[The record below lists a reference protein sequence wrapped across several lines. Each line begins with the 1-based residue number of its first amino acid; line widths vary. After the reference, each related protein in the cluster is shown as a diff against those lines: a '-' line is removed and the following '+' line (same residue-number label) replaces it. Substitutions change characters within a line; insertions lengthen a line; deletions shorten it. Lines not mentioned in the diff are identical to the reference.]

1 MSEVNNHTTRRV
13 RTVAREWPSG
23 VRIDAMFCID
33 REIRC
38 FEGQYPVADGM
49 TYNSYIVSGTACS
62 AVLDTVDHSMVG
74 QWLDAADR
82 FFAGCAHTHGHPDY
96 LIVQH
101 LEPDHSAGIGAFME
115 RWPECRLVCSAI
127 AARMLPQFCPSVA
140 AERVLVVKEGDSLDL
155 GVASLRFISAP
166 MVHWP
171 EVMMTYVPEEK
182 VLFSAD
188 AFGKFGT
195 LDVEDDWATE
205 ARRYYF
211 NIVGKYGMQVQNA
224 LKKLSGLEINVI
236 CPLHGPILTENLGY
250 YLNLYNT
257 WSSYQPEE
265 DGVLIAYATIY
276 GHTKEAAYDL
286 KKMIEAT
293 GQKVKILE
301 LNRVPVSVAIGE
313 AFRYSKL
320 VLMSSSYDA
329 GVFPAMELF
338 LLELSHKNFQN
349 RKVAIVE
356 NGSWAPS
363 AGKTI
368 KSYVEKWKN
377 IDLVEPVITI
387 RSKAKKA
394 DEEKLEAL
402 AKTI

>member
-1 MSEVNNHTTRRV
+1 MWSESIKFIGANDHTL
-13 RTVAREWPSG
+13 
-23 VRIDAMFCID
+23 DL
-33 REIRC
+33 
-38 FEGQYPVADGM
+38 FENQYPLEYGVS
-49 TYNSYIVSGTACS
+49 YNSYVILDDKV
-62 AVLDTVDHSMVG
+62 AVMDTIDIRESEA
-74 QWLDAADR
+74 WLNTLKEELNGR
-82 FFAGCAHTHGHPDY
+82 EVDY
-96 LIVQH
+96 LIVSH
-101 LEPDHSAGIGAFME
+101 MEPDH
-115 RWPECRLVCSAI
+115 
-127 AARMLPQFCPSVA
+127 AANIDTLCKLYPNMKVVGNATTFTMINNFFEIDGLEQKKH
-140 AERVLVVKEGDSLDL
+140 VVKEGDTLSLGKHTL
-155 GVASLRFISAP
+155 QFYMAP

-211 NIVGKYGMQVQNA
+211 NIVGKYGMQVQTA

>member
-1 MSEVNNHTTRRV
+1 MWSESIKFIGANDHTL
-13 RTVAREWPSG
+13 
-23 VRIDAMFCID
+23 DL
-33 REIRC
+33 
-38 FEGQYPVADGM
+38 FENQYPLEYGVS
-49 TYNSYIVSGTACS
+49 YNSYVILDDKV
-62 AVLDTVDHSMVG
+62 AVMDTIDIRESEA
-74 QWLDAADR
+74 WLNTLKEELNGR
-82 FFAGCAHTHGHPDY
+82 EVDY
-96 LIVQH
+96 LIVSH
-101 LEPDHSAGIGAFME
+101 MEPDH
-115 RWPECRLVCSAI
+115 
-127 AARMLPQFCPSVA
+127 AANIDTLCKLYPNMKVVGNATTFTMINNFFEIDGLEQKKH
-140 AERVLVVKEGDSLDL
+140 VVKEGDTLSLGKHTL
-155 GVASLRFISAP
+155 QFYMAP

-349 RKVAIVE
+349 RKVAIIE

-377 IDLVEPVITI
+377 IDLVKPVITI

>member
-1 MSEVNNHTTRRV
+1 MWSESIKFIGANDHTL
-13 RTVAREWPSG
+13 
-23 VRIDAMFCID
+23 DL
-33 REIRC
+33 
-38 FEGQYPVADGM
+38 FENQYPLEYGVS
-49 TYNSYIVSGTACS
+49 YNSYVILDDKV
-62 AVLDTVDHSMVG
+62 AVMDTIDIRESEA
-74 QWLDAADR
+74 WLNTLKEELNGR
-82 FFAGCAHTHGHPDY
+82 EVDY
-96 LIVQH
+96 LIVSH
-101 LEPDHSAGIGAFME
+101 MEPDH
-115 RWPECRLVCSAI
+115 
-127 AARMLPQFCPSVA
+127 AANIDTLCKLYPNMKVVGNATTFTMINNFFEIDGLEQKKH
-140 AERVLVVKEGDSLDL
+140 VVKEGDTLSLGKHTL
-155 GVASLRFISAP
+155 QFYMAP

-211 NIVGKYGMQVQNA
+211 NIVGKYGMQVQTA

-286 KKMIEAT
+286 KKMIEA
-293 GQKVKILE
+293 KILE

>member
-1 MSEVNNHTTRRV
+1 MWSESIKFIGANDHTL
-13 RTVAREWPSG
+13 
-23 VRIDAMFCID
+23 DL
-33 REIRC
+33 
-38 FEGQYPVADGM
+38 FENQYPLEYGVS
-49 TYNSYIVSGTACS
+49 YNSYVILDDKV
-62 AVLDTVDHSMVG
+62 AVMDTIDIRESEA
-74 QWLDAADR
+74 WLNTLKEELNGR
-82 FFAGCAHTHGHPDY
+82 EVDY
-96 LIVQH
+96 LIVSH
-101 LEPDHSAGIGAFME
+101 MEPDH
-115 RWPECRLVCSAI
+115 
-127 AARMLPQFCPSVA
+127 AANIDTLCKLYPNMKVVGNATTFTMINNFFEIDGLEQKKH
-140 AERVLVVKEGDSLDL
+140 VVKEGDTLSLGKHTL
-155 GVASLRFISAP
+155 QFYMAS

-171 EVMMTYVPEEK
+171 EVMMTYVPEEN

-211 NIVGKYGMQVQNA
+211 NIVGKYGMQVQTA

>member
-1 MSEVNNHTTRRV
+1 MCSSDLNNTMWSESIKFIGANDHTL
-13 RTVAREWPSG
+13 
-23 VRIDAMFCID
+23 DL
-33 REIRC
+33 
-38 FEGQYPVADGM
+38 FENQYPLEYGVS
-49 TYNSYIVSGTACS
+49 YNSYVILDDKV
-62 AVLDTVDHSMVG
+62 AVMDTIDIRESEA
-74 QWLDAADR
+74 WLNTLKEELNGR
-82 FFAGCAHTHGHPDY
+82 EVDY
-96 LIVQH
+96 LIVSH
-101 LEPDHSAGIGAFME
+101 MEPDH
-115 RWPECRLVCSAI
+115 
-127 AARMLPQFCPSVA
+127 AANIDTLCKLYPNMKVVGNATTFTMINNFFEIDGLEQKKH
-140 AERVLVVKEGDSLDL
+140 VVKEGDTLSLGKHTL
-155 GVASLRFISAP
+155 QFYMAP

-211 NIVGKYGMQVQNA
+211 NIVGKYGMQVQTA

>member
-1 MSEVNNHTTRRV
+1 MWSESIKFIGANDHTL
-13 RTVAREWPSG
+13 
-23 VRIDAMFCID
+23 DL
-33 REIRC
+33 
-38 FEGQYPVADGM
+38 FENQYPLEYGVS
-49 TYNSYIVSGTACS
+49 YNSYVILDDKV
-62 AVLDTVDHSMVG
+62 AVMDTIDIRESEA
-74 QWLDAADR
+74 WLNTLKEELNGR
-82 FFAGCAHTHGHPDY
+82 EVDY
-96 LIVQH
+96 LIVSH
-101 LEPDHSAGIGAFME
+101 MEPDH
-115 RWPECRLVCSAI
+115 
-127 AARMLPQFCPSVA
+127 AANIDTLCKLYPNMKVVGNATTFTMINNFFEIDGLEQKKH
-140 AERVLVVKEGDSLDL
+140 VVKEGDTLSLGKHTL
-155 GVASLRFISAP
+155 QFYMAP

>member
-1 MSEVNNHTTRRV
+1 MILDDKVAVMDTIDIRESEAWLNTLKEELDG
-13 RTVAREWPSG
+13 RE
-23 VRIDAMFCID
+23 V
-33 REIRC
+33 
-38 FEGQYPVADGM
+38 
-49 TYNSYIVSGTACS
+49 
-62 AVLDTVDHSMVG
+62 
-74 QWLDAADR
+74 
-82 FFAGCAHTHGHPDY
+82 DY
-96 LIVQH
+96 LIVSH
-101 LEPDHSAGIGAFME
+101 MEPDH
-115 RWPECRLVCSAI
+115 
-127 AARMLPQFCPSVA
+127 AANIDTLCKLYPNMKVVGNATTFTMINNFFEIDGLEQKKH
-140 AERVLVVKEGDSLDL
+140 VVKEGDTLSLGKHTL
-155 GVASLRFISAP
+155 QFYMAP

>member
-1 MSEVNNHTTRRV
+1 MWSESIKFIGANDHTL
-13 RTVAREWPSG
+13 
-23 VRIDAMFCID
+23 DL
-33 REIRC
+33 
-38 FEGQYPVADGM
+38 FENQYPLEYGVS
-49 TYNSYIVSGTACS
+49 YNSYVILDDKV
-62 AVLDTVDHSMVG
+62 AVMDTIDIRESEA
-74 QWLDAADR
+74 WLNTLKEELNGR
-82 FFAGCAHTHGHPDY
+82 EVDY
-96 LIVQH
+96 LIVSH
-101 LEPDHSAGIGAFME
+101 MEPDH
-115 RWPECRLVCSAI
+115 
-127 AARMLPQFCPSVA
+127 AANIDTLCKLYPNMKVVGNATTFTMINNFFEIDGLEQKKH
-140 AERVLVVKEGDSLDL
+140 VVKEGDTLSLGKHTL
-155 GVASLRFISAP
+155 QFYMAP

-377 IDLVEPVITI
+377 IDLVKPVITI

>member
-1 MSEVNNHTTRRV
+1 M
-13 RTVAREWPSG
+13 
-23 VRIDAMFCID
+23 CI
-33 REIRC
+33 R
-38 FEGQYPVADGM
+38 
-49 TYNSYIVSGTACS
+49 
-62 AVLDTVDHSMVG
+62 
-74 QWLDAADR
+74 
-82 FFAGCAHTHGHPDY
+82 
-96 LIVQH
+96 
-101 LEPDHSAGIGAFME
+101 
-115 RWPECRLVCSAI
+115 
-127 AARMLPQFCPSVA
+127 
-140 AERVLVVKEGDSLDL
+140 DS
-155 GVASLRFISAP
+155 
-166 MVHWP
+166 
-171 EVMMTYVPEEK
+171 
-182 VLFSAD
+182 
-188 AFGKFGT
+188 
-195 LDVEDDWATE
+195 
-205 ARRYYF
+205 YYF

>member
-1 MSEVNNHTTRRV
+1 MWSESIKFIGANDHTL
-13 RTVAREWPSG
+13 
-23 VRIDAMFCID
+23 DL
-33 REIRC
+33 
-38 FEGQYPVADGM
+38 FENQYPLEYGVS
-49 TYNSYIVSGTACS
+49 YNSYVILDDKV
-62 AVLDTVDHSMVG
+62 AVMDTIDIRESEAWLNTLKEELDGREV
-74 QWLDAADR
+74 
-82 FFAGCAHTHGHPDY
+82 DY
-96 LIVQH
+96 LIVSH
-101 LEPDHSAGIGAFME
+101 MEPDH
-115 RWPECRLVCSAI
+115 
-127 AARMLPQFCPSVA
+127 AANIDTLCKLYPNMKVVGNATTFTMINNFFEIDGLEQKKH
-140 AERVLVVKEGDSLDL
+140 VVKEGDTLSLGKHTL
-155 GVASLRFISAP
+155 QFYMAP

-301 LNRVPVSVAIGE
+301 LNRVPVSVAIVE

>member
-1 MSEVNNHTTRRV
+1 MWSESIKFIGANDHTL
-13 RTVAREWPSG
+13 
-23 VRIDAMFCID
+23 DL
-33 REIRC
+33 
-38 FEGQYPVADGM
+38 FENQYPLEYGVS
-49 TYNSYIVSGTACS
+49 YNSYVILDDKV
-62 AVLDTVDHSMVG
+62 AVMDTIDIRESEA
-74 QWLDAADR
+74 WLNTLKEELNGR
-82 FFAGCAHTHGHPDY
+82 EVDY
-96 LIVQH
+96 LIVSH
-101 LEPDHSAGIGAFME
+101 MEPDH
-115 RWPECRLVCSAI
+115 
-127 AARMLPQFCPSVA
+127 AANIDTLCKLYPNMKVVGNATTFTMINNFFEIDGLEQKKH
-140 AERVLVVKEGDSLDL
+140 VVKEGDTLSLGKHTL
-155 GVASLRFISAP
+155 QFYMAP

-211 NIVGKYGMQVQNA
+211 NIVGKYGMQVQTA

-293 GQKVKILE
+293 SQD
-301 LNRVPVSVAIGE
+301 P
-313 AFRYSKL
+313 
-320 VLMSSSYDA
+320 
-329 GVFPAMELF
+329 
-338 LLELSHKNFQN
+338 
-349 RKVAIVE
+349 
-356 NGSWAPS
+356 
-363 AGKTI
+363 
-368 KSYVEKWKN
+368 
-377 IDLVEPVITI
+377 
-387 RSKAKKA
+387 
-394 DEEKLEAL
+394 
-402 AKTI
+402 

>member
-1 MSEVNNHTTRRV
+1 
-13 RTVAREWPSG
+13 
-23 VRIDAMFCID
+23 
-33 REIRC
+33 
-38 FEGQYPVADGM
+38 
-49 TYNSYIVSGTACS
+49 
-62 AVLDTVDHSMVG
+62 
-74 QWLDAADR
+74 
-82 FFAGCAHTHGHPDY
+82 
-96 LIVQH
+96 
-101 LEPDHSAGIGAFME
+101 
-115 RWPECRLVCSAI
+115 
-127 AARMLPQFCPSVA
+127 
-140 AERVLVVKEGDSLDL
+140 
-155 GVASLRFISAP
+155 
-166 MVHWP
+166 
-171 EVMMTYVPEEK
+171 MMTYVPEEK

-211 NIVGKYGMQVQNA
+211 NIVGKYGMQVQTA

>member
-1 MSEVNNHTTRRV
+1 MWSESIKFIGANDHTL
-13 RTVAREWPSG
+13 
-23 VRIDAMFCID
+23 DL
-33 REIRC
+33 
-38 FEGQYPVADGM
+38 FENQYPLEYGVS
-49 TYNSYIVSGTACS
+49 YNSYVILDDKV
-62 AVLDTVDHSMVG
+62 AVMDTIDIRESEA
-74 QWLDAADR
+74 WLNTLKEELNGR
-82 FFAGCAHTHGHPDY
+82 EVDY
-96 LIVQH
+96 LIVSH
-101 LEPDHSAGIGAFME
+101 MEPDH
-115 RWPECRLVCSAI
+115 
-127 AARMLPQFCPSVA
+127 AANIDTLCKLYPNMKVVGNATTFTMINNFFEIDGLEQKKH
-140 AERVLVVKEGDSLDL
+140 VVKEGDTLSLGKHTL
-155 GVASLRFISAP
+155 QFYMAS

-211 NIVGKYGMQVQNA
+211 NIVGKYGMQVQTA

>member
-1 MSEVNNHTTRRV
+1 MWSESIKFIGANDHTL
-13 RTVAREWPSG
+13 
-23 VRIDAMFCID
+23 DL
-33 REIRC
+33 
-38 FEGQYPVADGM
+38 FENQYPLEYGVS
-49 TYNSYIVSGTACS
+49 YNSYVILDDKV
-62 AVLDTVDHSMVG
+62 AVMDTIDIRESEAWLNTLKEELDGREV
-74 QWLDAADR
+74 
-82 FFAGCAHTHGHPDY
+82 DY
-96 LIVQH
+96 LIVSH
-101 LEPDHSAGIGAFME
+101 MEPDH
-115 RWPECRLVCSAI
+115 
-127 AARMLPQFCPSVA
+127 AANIDTLCKLYPNMKVVGNATTFTMINNFFEIDGLEQKKH
-140 AERVLVVKEGDSLDL
+140 VVKEGDTLSLGKHTL
-155 GVASLRFISAP
+155 QFYMAP

>member
-1 MSEVNNHTTRRV
+1 MWSESIKFIGANDHTL
-13 RTVAREWPSG
+13 
-23 VRIDAMFCID
+23 DL
-33 REIRC
+33 
-38 FEGQYPVADGM
+38 FENQYPLEYGVS
-49 TYNSYIVSGTACS
+49 YNSYVILDDKV
-62 AVLDTVDHSMVG
+62 AVMDTIDIRESEAWLNTLKEELDGREV
-74 QWLDAADR
+74 
-82 FFAGCAHTHGHPDY
+82 DY
-96 LIVQH
+96 LIVSH
-101 LEPDHSAGIGAFME
+101 MEPDH
-115 RWPECRLVCSAI
+115 
-127 AARMLPQFCPSVA
+127 AANIDTLCKLYPNMKVVGNATTFTMINNFFEIDGLEQKKH
-140 AERVLVVKEGDSLDL
+140 VVKEGDTLSLGKHTL
-155 GVASLRFISAP
+155 QFYMAP

-211 NIVGKYGMQVQNA
+211 NIVGKYGMQVQTA

>member
-1 MSEVNNHTTRRV
+1 MWSESIKFIGANDHTL
-13 RTVAREWPSG
+13 
-23 VRIDAMFCID
+23 DL
-33 REIRC
+33 
-38 FEGQYPVADGM
+38 FENQYPLEYGVS
-49 TYNSYIVSGTACS
+49 YNSYVILDDKV
-62 AVLDTVDHSMVG
+62 AVMDTIDIRESEAWLNTLKEELDGREV
-74 QWLDAADR
+74 
-82 FFAGCAHTHGHPDY
+82 DY
-96 LIVQH
+96 LIVSH
-101 LEPDHSAGIGAFME
+101 MEPDH
-115 RWPECRLVCSAI
+115 
-127 AARMLPQFCPSVA
+127 AANIDTLCKLYPNMKVVGNATTFTMINNFFEIDGLEQKKH
-140 AERVLVVKEGDSLDL
+140 VVKEGDTLSLGKHTL
-155 GVASLRFISAP
+155 QFYMAP

-338 LLELSHKNFQN
+338 FLELRHKNFQN

>member
-1 MSEVNNHTTRRV
+1 MWNESIKFIGANDHTL
-13 RTVAREWPSG
+13 
-23 VRIDAMFCID
+23 DL
-33 REIRC
+33 
-38 FEGQYPVADGM
+38 FENQYPLEYGVS
-49 TYNSYIVSGTACS
+49 YNSYVILDDKV
-62 AVLDTVDHSMVG
+62 AVMDTIDIRESEA
-74 QWLDAADR
+74 WLNTLKEELNGR
-82 FFAGCAHTHGHPDY
+82 EVDY
-96 LIVQH
+96 LIVSH
-101 LEPDHSAGIGAFME
+101 MEPDH
-115 RWPECRLVCSAI
+115 
-127 AARMLPQFCPSVA
+127 AANIDTLCKLYPNMKVVGNATTFTMINNFFEIDGLEQKKH
-140 AERVLVVKEGDSLDL
+140 VVKEGDTLSLGKHTL
-155 GVASLRFISAP
+155 QFYMAP

>member
-1 MSEVNNHTTRRV
+1 
-13 RTVAREWPSG
+13 
-23 VRIDAMFCID
+23 
-33 REIRC
+33 
-38 FEGQYPVADGM
+38 
-49 TYNSYIVSGTACS
+49 
-62 AVLDTVDHSMVG
+62 
-74 QWLDAADR
+74 
-82 FFAGCAHTHGHPDY
+82 
-96 LIVQH
+96 
-101 LEPDHSAGIGAFME
+101 
-115 RWPECRLVCSAI
+115 
-127 AARMLPQFCPSVA
+127 
-140 AERVLVVKEGDSLDL
+140 
-155 GVASLRFISAP
+155 
-166 MVHWP
+166 
-171 EVMMTYVPEEK
+171 MMTYVPEEK

>member
-1 MSEVNNHTTRRV
+1 MWSESIKFIGANDHTL
-13 RTVAREWPSG
+13 
-23 VRIDAMFCID
+23 DL
-33 REIRC
+33 
-38 FEGQYPVADGM
+38 FENQYPLEYGVS
-49 TYNSYIVSGTACS
+49 YNSYVILDDKV
-62 AVLDTVDHSMVG
+62 AVMDTIDIRESEA
-74 QWLDAADR
+74 WLNTLKEELNGR
-82 FFAGCAHTHGHPDY
+82 EVDY
-96 LIVQH
+96 LIVSH
-101 LEPDHSAGIGAFME
+101 MEPDH
-115 RWPECRLVCSAI
+115 
-127 AARMLPQFCPSVA
+127 AAYIDTLCKLYPNMKVVGNATTFTMINNFFEIDGLEQKKH
-140 AERVLVVKEGDSLDL
+140 VVKEGDTLSLGKHTL
-155 GVASLRFISAP
+155 QFYMAP

>member
-1 MSEVNNHTTRRV
+1 MWSESIKFIGANDHTL
-13 RTVAREWPSG
+13 
-23 VRIDAMFCID
+23 DL
-33 REIRC
+33 
-38 FEGQYPVADGM
+38 FENQYPLEYGVS
-49 TYNSYIVSGTACS
+49 YNSYVILDDKV
-62 AVLDTVDHSMVG
+62 AVMDTIDIRESEA
-74 QWLDAADR
+74 WLNTLKEELNGR
-82 FFAGCAHTHGHPDY
+82 EVDY
-96 LIVQH
+96 LIVSH
-101 LEPDHSAGIGAFME
+101 MEPDH
-115 RWPECRLVCSAI
+115 
-127 AARMLPQFCPSVA
+127 AANIDTLCKLYPNMKVVGNATTFTMINNFFEIDGLEQKKH
-140 AERVLVVKEGDSLDL
+140 VVKEGDTLSLGKHTL
-155 GVASLRFISAP
+155 QFYMAP

-349 RKVAIVE
+349 RKVAIIE